1 MINYI
6 VANLPDAIKSGCTG
20 AFGQLYC
27 FCRMNK
33 STLLARQ
40 WRYRRCVVV
49 MMDPHDRCGMWMRCL
64 SLSMIVLALT
74 IWSRLPVSG
83 ADQHVSVYPIEG
95 VINPVVVEYMLES
108 IKRGEDD
115 KALAVIFQLDTPGG
129 LVESTRLI
137 VKALLNANVP
147 TVVYVS
153 PSGARAASAGTFI
166 TMAGHVAAMAP
177 GTNIGA
183 AHPVSGEGKDIEGD
197 MRKKAE
203 NDIAAFA
210 RSIADKRGRNA
221 DWAEQA
227 VRESV
232 SITET
237 EALDK
242 RVIDLIAEDIP
253 TLIAKLDG
261 RTVSINGTEVTLQTA
276 QATVRYQSMSWRQRV
291 LAVLSHP
298 QIALML
304 LSLGSLGLLIELYN
318 PGLIFP
324 GVIGAISLLLAF
336 YSLQTL
342 PINYAGLLLIGLALV
357 LFILE
362 TQVSSFGM
370 LTVGGIIAMF
380 LGSLMLIDSPE
391 EYLRIPLSTIFLVV
405 GTTAVLFTF
414 IVGAAVRSVHRQ
426 PVSGQEGM
434 IGETGTV
441 TERIAPSGTVFLHGT
456 LWKASSATPLEPG
469 ETVRVVGVQGL
480 KLTVEKATKEA

>member
-1 MINYI
+1 MLRRI
-6 VANLPDAIKSGCTG
+6 L
-20 AFGQLYC
+20 C
-27 FCRMNK
+27 F
-33 STLLARQ
+33 
-40 WRYRRCVVV
+40 
-49 MMDPHDRCGMWMRCL
+49 
-64 SLSMIVLALT
+64 SMIIGSFYLLGRTLAT
-74 IWSRLPVSG
+74 GSG
-83 ADQHVSVYPIEG
+83 NHIDVHVVDG
-95 VINPVVVEYMLES
+95 VINPVIVEYMVES
-108 IKRGEDD
+108 IQRATDEN
-115 KALAVIFQLDTPGG
+115 AMAVVFQLDTPGG

-137 VKALLNANVP
+137 VKALLNAEVP

-166 TMAGHVAAMAP
+166 TMAAHVAAMAP

-203 NDIAAFA
+203 NDLAAFA

-237 EALDK
+237 VAVEQK
-242 RVIDLIAEDIP
+242 VIDLIAEDVP
-253 TLIAKLDG
+253 DLLAKLDG
-261 RTVSINGTEVTLQTA
+261 RKVKLPSGEVTLA
-276 QATVRYQSMSWRQRV
+276 SASASVRYQRMTWRQRF

-298 QIALML
+298 QFALML
-304 LSLGSLGLLIELYN
+304 LSLGSLGLFVELYN

-342 PINYAGLLLIGLALV
+342 PVNYAGLALIALAL
-357 LFILE
+357 LMFILE
-362 TQVSSFGM
+362 TQVASFGM
-370 LTVGGIIAMF
+370 LTVGGIVAMF
-380 LGSLMLIDSPE
+380 LGSLMLIDAPE

-405 GTTAVLFTF
+405 GVTSLLFVL
-414 IVGAAVRSVHRQ
+414 IIGAAVGSVKRQ

-434 IGETGTV
+434 IGEIGTA
-441 TERIAPSGTVFLHGT
+441 TERIDPSGTVFVHGT
-456 LWKASSATPLEPG
+456 LWQARSTAPIEKG
-469 ETVRVVGVQGL
+469 ETIRVIGVDGL
-480 KLTVEKATKEA
+480 KLTIEKVTQEVL

>member
-1 MINYI
+1 MSLREFFGS
-6 VANLPDAIKSGCTG
+6 VLLLGFVLWCTSLATGMG
-20 AFGQLYC
+20 A
-27 FCRMNK
+27 
-33 STLLARQ
+33 
-40 WRYRRCVVV
+40 
-49 MMDPHDRCGMWMRCL
+49 
-64 SLSMIVLALT
+64 
-74 IWSRLPVSG
+74 
-83 ADQHVSVYPIEG
+83 HVDVHQVEG
-95 VINPVVVEYMLES
+95 VINPVVVEYMVQGIE
-108 IKRGEDD
+108 RAEREG
-115 KALAVIFQLDTPGG
+115 AMAVVFQLDTPGG

-183 AHPVSGEGKDIEGD
+183 AHPVSGGGKDIEGD

-203 NDIAAFA
+203 NDLAAFA
-210 RSIADKRGRNA
+210 RSIAEKRGRNV

-237 EALDK
+237 EAK
-242 RVIDLIAEDIP
+242 EEKVIDLIAEDVP
-253 TLIAKLDG
+253 DLLAKLDG
-261 RTVSINGTEVTLQTA
+261 WKVVLPGGEVVLQTA
-276 QATVRYQSMSWRQRV
+276 AATVRYRHMSWRQRV

-298 QIALML
+298 QLALML
-304 LSLGSLGLLIELYN
+304 LSMGSLGLLIELYN

-357 LFILE
+357 MFILE
-362 TQVSSFGM
+362 IKVTSFGM
-370 LTVGGIIAMF
+370 LTVGGIVSMF
-380 LGSLMLIDSPE
+380 LGSLMLINSPE
-391 EYLRIPLSTIFLVV
+391 DYLRIPLSTIILVV
-405 GTTAVLFTF
+405 GTTAALFTF
-414 IVGAAVRSVHRQ
+414 VIGAAVRSAKRQ

-434 IGETGTV
+434 IGETGTA
-441 TERIAPSGTVFLHGT
+441 TERIDPTGTVFVHGS
-456 LWKASSATPLEPG
+456 LWKARSLSPIEAG
-469 ETVRVVGVQGL
+469 ASVRVVKVEGL
-480 KLTVEKATKEA
+480 RLTVEKVTEET

>member
-1 MINYI
+1 MVRRILCVSLVLCGFYI
-6 VANLPDAIKSGCTG
+6 LGGGWATGSG
-20 AFGQLYC
+20 
-27 FCRMNK
+27 NHIDVH
-33 STLLARQ
+33 
-40 WRYRRCVVV
+40 VV
-49 MMDPHDRCGMWMRCL
+49 
-64 SLSMIVLALT
+64 
-74 IWSRLPVSG
+74 
-83 ADQHVSVYPIEG
+83 EG
-95 VINPVVVEYMLES
+95 VINPVIVEYMSEG
-108 IKRGEDD
+108 IQRAKDEN
-115 KALAVIFQLDTPGG
+115 AMAVVFQLDTPGG

-137 VKALLNANVP
+137 VKALLNAELP

-203 NDIAAFA
+203 NDLAAFA

-237 EALDK
+237 VALEEN
-242 RVIDLIAEDIP
+242 VIDLIAEDVP
-253 TLIAKLDG
+253 DLLAKLDG
-261 RTVSINGTEVTLQTA
+261 RKVMLPSGGEVTLA
-276 QATVRYQSMSWRQRV
+276 SASATVRYQTMTWRQRF

-298 QIALML
+298 QFALML
-304 LSLGSLGLLIELYN
+304 LSLGSLGLFIELYN

-342 PINYAGLLLIGLALV
+342 PINYAGVALICLAMLLFV
-357 LFILE
+357 LE
-362 TQVSSFGM
+362 TQVASFGM
-370 LTVGGIIAMF
+370 LTVGGIVAMF
-380 LGSLMLIDSPE
+380 LGSLMLIDAPE

-405 GTTAVLFTF
+405 GVTSLFF
-414 IVGAAVRSVHRQ
+414 ILVIGAAVGSVTRQ

-434 IGETGTV
+434 IGEIGTA
-441 TERIAPSGTVFLHGT
+441 TERIDRSGTVFLQGT
-456 LWKASSATPLEPG
+456 LWQARSTTPIEKG
-469 ETVRVVGVQGL
+469 ETVRVVGVDGL
-480 KLTVEKATKEA
+480 KLTIEKVTQEVS

>member
-1 MINYI
+1 
-6 VANLPDAIKSGCTG
+6 
-20 AFGQLYC
+20 
-27 FCRMNK
+27 
-33 STLLARQ
+33 
-40 WRYRRCVVV
+40 
-49 MMDPHDRCGMWMRCL
+49 
-64 SLSMIVLALT
+64 MIVLALT

-242 RVIDLIAEDIP
+242 QVIDLIAEDIP

-276 QATVRYQSMSWRQRV
+276 QVTVRYQSMSWRQRV

-304 LSLGSLGLLIELYN
+304 LR
-318 PGLIFP
+318 LIFP

-370 LTVGGIIAMF
+370 LTVGGIISMF

>member
-1 MINYI
+1 M
-6 VANLPDAIKSGCTG
+6 G
-20 AFGQLYC
+20 
-27 FCRMNK
+27 
-33 STLLARQ
+33 
-40 WRYRRCVVV
+40 RRVVWGSIIL
-49 MMDPHDRCGMWMRCL
+49 CGLL
-64 SLSMIVLALT
+64 SLLRGGEVT
-74 IWSRLPVSG
+74 GSG
-83 ADQHVSVYPIEG
+83 NHIDVHTVEG
-95 VINPVVVEYMLES
+95 IINPVVVEYMVES
-108 IKRGEDD
+108 IR
-115 KALAVIFQLDTPGG
+115 KAREKNAMAVIFQLDTPGG

-137 VKALLNANVP
+137 VKALLNADLP

-183 AHPVSGEGKDIEGD
+183 AHPVSGGGKDIEGD

-203 NDIAAFA
+203 NDLAAFA

-237 EALDK
+237 TALEQN
-242 RVIDLIAEDIP
+242 VIDLIAEDVP
-253 TLIAKLDG
+253 DLLAKLDG
-261 RTVSINGTEVTLQTA
+261 RKITLPSGEVSLQSASATVS
-276 QATVRYQSMSWRQRV
+276 YQHMTWRQRF

-298 QIALML
+298 QFALML
-304 LSLGSLGLLIELYN
+304 LSLGSLGLFIELYN

-342 PINYAGLLLIGLALV
+342 PVNYAGLGLICLALL

-362 TQVSSFGM
+362 TQIASFGM
-370 LTVGGIIAMF
+370 LTVGGVVAMF
-380 LGSLMLIDSPE
+380 LGSLMLIDAPE
-391 EYLRIPLSTIFLVV
+391 EYLRIPLTTIFLVV
-405 GTTAVLFTF
+405 GTTSLLFIF
-414 IVGAAVRSVHRQ
+414 IIAAAVGSVKRQ

-434 IGETGTV
+434 IGEIGTA
-441 TERIAPSGTVFLHGT
+441 TERIDPSGTVFVHGT
-456 LWKASSATPLEPG
+456 LWQAHSTEAIEKG
-469 ETVRVVGVQGL
+469 ETVRVIGADGL
-480 KLTVEKATKEA
+480 KLTIEKVTQEVS

>member
-1 MINYI
+1 MS
-6 VANLPDAIKSGCTG
+6 LRRLFGSAILLGLFLLWYTPLVTG
-20 AFGQLYC
+20 RDG
-27 FCRMNK
+27 
-33 STLLARQ
+33 
-40 WRYRRCVVV
+40 
-49 MMDPHDRCGMWMRCL
+49 
-64 SLSMIVLALT
+64 
-74 IWSRLPVSG
+74 
-83 ADQHVSVYPIEG
+83 HVDVHPIEG
-95 VINPVVVEYMLES
+95 VINPVVVEYMIES
-108 IKRGEDD
+108 IERAE
-115 KALAVIFQLDTPGG
+115 AERATAVIFQLDTPGG

-166 TMAGHVAAMAP
+166 TMAAHVAAMAP

-197 MRKKAE
+197 MRQKAE
-203 NDIAAFA
+203 NDLAAFA

-237 EALDK
+237 EALDQK
-242 RVIDLIAEDIP
+242 VIDLIAEDVP
-253 TLIAKLDG
+253 DLLAKLDG
-261 RTVSINGTEVTLQTA
+261 RKVSLPDGEVSLETA
-276 QATVRYQSMSWRQRV
+276 EATVRYQHMSWRQRV

-298 QIALML
+298 QFALML

-342 PINYAGLLLIGLALV
+342 PINYAGLALIGLALV
-357 LFILE
+357 MFILE
-362 TQVSSFGM
+362 TQVASFGM
-370 LTVGGIIAMF
+370 LTVGGIISMF
-380 LGSLMLIDSPE
+380 LGSLMLVNSSAD
-391 EYLRIPLSTIFLVV
+391 YLRIPLSTIILVV
-405 GTTAVLFTF
+405 GTTAAVF
-414 IVGAAVRSVHRQ
+414 IFIIGAAVGSLKRQ

-441 TERIAPSGTVFLHGT
+441 MERIDPAGTVFVHGT
-456 LWKASSATPLEPG
+456 LWKARSASPIEAG
-469 ETVRVVGVQGL
+469 ETVRVVRVEGL
-480 KLTVEKATKEA
+480 KLTVDKVKEET